1 MDETSPQWAAPSGD
15 PQIPLEPTAAAE
27 PTPMP
32 MPMGDAPETSTP
44 ITSVVIEE
52 APKKSRKGLIAAVAI
67 VVIAA
72 LGVGGF
78 LLAKGGSDDESF
90 SLEAAVARAAEAA
103 GTESKITTEA
113 MGQEVSITA
122 EMGNTSKVMH
132 MEMNLGESPLGDLSL
147 EAIIDGPNETIYI
160 GAEFFQQMM
169 PDEIDAE
176 WLKMDRAAMDAAGED
191 TSFFDQID
199 GSAQFDASAMV
210 ENAKSVTDLGMEE
223 FEGEQ
228 VKHYEVIIATED
240 LAAVDGIL
248 QGQIES
254 MDADLPD
261 EIVYDM
267 YVTKDNEVRRV
278 TSAMDL
284 GVTKVKVD
292 IVQHLLDTEPVI
304 EIPSGDAVVDI
315 AEFM

>member
-15 PQIPLEPTAAAE
+15 PALPLQPTAAIE
-27 PTPMP
+27 PPQ
-32 MPMGDAPETSTP
+32 MGEAADTATP

-52 APKKSRKGLIAAVAI
+52 APKKSRKGLVAAVAI
-67 VVIAA
+67 VVIAV

-78 LLAKGGSDDESF
+78 LLAKGGDDDSF
-90 SLEAAVARAAEAA
+90 SLEAAVVRAGEAA

-132 MEMNLGESPLGDLSL
+132 MEMNLGDSPLGELSL
-147 EAIIDGPNETIYI
+147 EAILDGPNETIYI
-160 GAEFFQQMM
+160 GAEFFAQMM
-169 PDEIDAE
+169 PEEIDAE

-199 GSAQFDASAMV
+199 GSAQLDQSAMV
-210 ENAKSVTDLGMEE
+210 KNAKSITDLGMEE

-228 VKHYEVIIATED
+228 VKHYEVVLSTAD
-240 LAAVDGIL
+240 LAEVDGIL

-254 MDADLPD
+254 MEGDLPD

-278 TSAMDL
+278 TSAIDF
-284 GVTKVKVD
+284 GITKVKVD
-292 IVQHLLDTEPVI
+292 MVQHLLDVEPTI
-304 EIPSGDAVVDI
+304 EIPSGDAVIDI
-315 AEFM
+315 AELM

>member
-1 MDETSPQWAAPSGD
+1 MDDTSPQWAAPSGD
-15 PQIPLEPTAAAE
+15 PATPAAE
-27 PTPMP
+27 P
-32 MPMGDAPETSTP
+32 AP
-44 ITSVVIEE
+44 ITSVVIDTP
-52 APKKSRKGLIAAVAI
+52 PKKSRKGLVAAVAV

-78 LLAKGGSDDESF
+78 LLAKGGDDDSF
-90 SLEAAVARAAEAA
+90 SLEAAVVRAGEAA
-103 GTESKITTEA
+103 GAESRITIEA

-132 MEMNLGESPLGDLSL
+132 MEMNLGDSPLGDLSL
-147 EAIIDGPNETIYI
+147 EAILDGPNETIYI
-160 GAEFFQQMM
+160 GAEFFAQMM
-169 PDEIDAE
+169 PDAIDAE

-199 GSAQFDASAMV
+199 GSAQLDQSAMV
-210 ENAKSVTDLGMEE
+210 KNAKSITDLGMEE

-228 VKHYEVIIATED
+228 VKHYEVVLATAD
-240 LAAVDGIL
+240 LAEIDGIL
-248 QGQIES
+248 QGQVES

-278 TSAMDL
+278 TSAIDL

-292 IVQHLLDTEPVI
+292 MVQHLLDAEPVI
-304 EIPSGDAVVDI
+304 EIPSGDAVIDI
-315 AEFM
+315 AELM

>member
-15 PQIPLEPTAAAE
+15 PALPLQ
-27 PTPMP
+27 PMA
-32 MPMGDAPETSTP
+32 APEPPPSGEAADAATP

-52 APKKSRKGLIAAVAI
+52 APKKSRKGLVAAVAI

-78 LLAKGGSDDESF
+78 LLATGGDDDSF
-90 SLEAAVARAAEAA
+90 SLEAAVVRAGEAA
-103 GTESKITTEA
+103 GTESKIITEA

-147 EAIIDGPNETIYI
+147 EAILDGPNETIYI
-160 GAEFFQQMM
+160 GAEFFTQMM
-169 PDEIDAE
+169 PEEIDAE

-199 GSAQFDASAMV
+199 GSAQLDQSAMV
-210 ENAKSVTDLGMEE
+210 KNAKSITDLGMEE

-228 VKHYEVIIATED
+228 VKHYEVVLSTAD
-240 LAAVDGIL
+240 LAEVDGIL

-254 MDADLPD
+254 MEGDLPD

-278 TSAMDL
+278 TSAIDF
-284 GVTKVKVD
+284 GITKVKVD
-292 IVQHLLDTEPVI
+292 MVQHLLDEEPVI
-304 EIPSGDAVVDI
+304 EIPSGDDVIDI
-315 AEFM
+315 AELM

>member
-1 MDETSPQWAAPSGD
+1 MDDTSPQWAAPSGD
-15 PQIPLEPTAAAE
+15 PATPIDTPIAEVAE
-27 PTPMP
+27 P
-32 MPMGDAPETSTP
+32 AP
-44 ITSVVIEE
+44 ITSVVIDTP
-52 APKKSRKGLIAAVAI
+52 PKKSRKGLVAAVA
-67 VVIAA
+67 VVAIAA

-78 LLAKGGSDDESF
+78 LLAKGGDDDSF
-90 SLEAAVARAAEAA
+90 SLEAAVVRAGEAA
-103 GTESKITTEA
+103 GTESRITTEA

-132 MEMNLGESPLGDLSL
+132 MEMNLGDSPLGDLSL
-147 EAIIDGPNETIYI
+147 EAILDGPNETIYI
-160 GAEFFQQMM
+160 GAEFFAQMM
-169 PDEIDAE
+169 PDAIDAE

-199 GSAQFDASAMV
+199 GSAQLDQSAMV
-210 ENAKSVTDLGMEE
+210 KNAKSITDLGMEE

-228 VKHYEVIIATED
+228 VKHYEVVLATAD
-240 LAAVDGIL
+240 LAEIDGIL
-248 QGQIES
+248 QGQVES

-278 TSAMDL
+278 TSAIDL

-292 IVQHLLDTEPVI
+292 MVQHLLDAEPVI
-304 EIPSGDAVVDI
+304 EIPSGDAVIDI
-315 AEFM
+315 AELM

>member
-1 MDETSPQWAAPSGD
+1 MDDTSPQWAAPSGD
-15 PQIPLEPTAAAE
+15 PATPAAE
-27 PTPMP
+27 P
-32 MPMGDAPETSTP
+32 AP
-44 ITSVVIEE
+44 ITSVVIDTP
-52 APKKSRKGLIAAVAI
+52 PKKSRKGLVAAVAV

-78 LLAKGGSDDESF
+78 LLAKGGDDDSF
-90 SLEAAVARAAEAA
+90 SLEAAVVRAGEAA
-103 GTESKITTEA
+103 GTESRITTEA

-132 MEMNLGESPLGDLSL
+132 MEMNLGDSPLGDLSL
-147 EAIIDGPNETIYI
+147 EAILDGPNETIYI
-160 GAEFFQQMM
+160 GAEFFAQMM
-169 PDEIDAE
+169 PDAIDAE

-199 GSAQFDASAMV
+199 GSAQLDQSAMV
-210 ENAKSVTDLGMEE
+210 KNAKSITDLGMEE

-228 VKHYEVIIATED
+228 VKHYEVVLATAD
-240 LAAVDGIL
+240 LAEIDGIL
-248 QGQIES
+248 QGQVES

-278 TSAMDL
+278 TSAIDL

-292 IVQHLLDTEPVI
+292 MVQHLLDAEPVI
-304 EIPSGDAVVDI
+304 EIPSGDAVIDI
-315 AEFM
+315 AELM

>member
-1 MDETSPQWAAPSGD
+1 MDDTSPQWAAPSGD
-15 PQIPLEPTAAAE
+15 PATPAAE
-27 PTPMP
+27 P
-32 MPMGDAPETSTP
+32 AP
-44 ITSVVIEE
+44 ITSVVIDTP
-52 APKKSRKGLIAAVAI
+52 PKKSRKGLVAAVAV

-78 LLAKGGSDDESF
+78 LLAKGGDDDTF
-90 SLEAAVARAAEAA
+90 SLEAAVVRASEAA
-103 GTESKITTEA
+103 GTESRITTEA

-132 MEMNLGESPLGDLSL
+132 MEMNLGDSPLGDLSL
-147 EAIIDGPNETIYI
+147 EAILDGPNETIYI
-160 GAEFFQQMM
+160 GAEFFAQMM
-169 PDEIDAE
+169 PDAIDAE

-199 GSAQFDASAMV
+199 GSAQLDQSAMV
-210 ENAKSVTDLGMEE
+210 KNAKSITDLGMEE

-228 VKHYEVIIATED
+228 VKHYEVVLATAD
-240 LAAVDGIL
+240 LAEIDGIL
-248 QGQIES
+248 QGQVES

-278 TSAMDL
+278 TSAIDL

-292 IVQHLLDTEPVI
+292 MVQHLLDAEPVI
-304 EIPSGDAVVDI
+304 EIPSGDAVIDI
-315 AEFM
+315 AELM